1 MLARPAPAN
10 GDIVVREE
18 TREGTLVYVLH
29 TVPGPDQD
37 VLRTRE
43 EAVAQALTFAK
54 GARVRA
60 WLASSA
66 ESDVVLLG
74 ELQVP
79 TSKEDGLLTAVR
91 PAVA

>member
-1 MLARPAPAN
+1 MLARSAPAN
-10 GDIVVREE
+10 GDIVVRQE

-29 TVPGPDQD
+29 TAPGPDQYL
-37 VLRTRE
+37 LRTRE

-60 WLASSA
+60 WLASG

-74 ELQVP
+74 EFQVP
-79 TSKEDGLLTAVR
+79 TSKEGGLLTAVR
-91 PAVA
+91 PGVA